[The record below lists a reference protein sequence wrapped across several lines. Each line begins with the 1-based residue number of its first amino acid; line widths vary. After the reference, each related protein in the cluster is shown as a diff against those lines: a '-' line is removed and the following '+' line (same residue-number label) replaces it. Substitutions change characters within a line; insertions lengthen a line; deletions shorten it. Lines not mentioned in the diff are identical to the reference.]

1 MKIID
6 YIIEKSKYDCIIYSD
21 NGDDLSDND
30 LETIKNLNYKYN
42 HSMEMTTDSDEENY
56 IVYFI
61 VYFIEL
67 NSRLIE
73 IYVDIDIISDFR
85 NKRIDDIFNK

>member
-21 NGDDLSDND
+21 TGDDLSDND

-42 HSMEMTTDSDEENY
+42 HSMEISRDDENY
-56 IVYFI
+56 I

-85 NKRIDDIFNK
+85 NKRIDLLLENGN